1 MASVLALHFLDGVHI
16 RFCGN
21 GGLWFRPY
29 GESRFVG
36 FCRSGR
42 STLDCPRWLPCWR
55 CIFWMVYISIPA
67 VTATYGSAL
76 TAGHFFSNAG
86 MPAQQKVTKKRLPL
100 RTAFAALRFPR
111 SGVHQGASTPV
122 GFASTSIRCPR
133 LRRGALRAI
142 PLMNTGTKPPDG
154 AGGSKA
160 KAKRDLPVGAK
171 PCSRCRACEAAI
183 DREAGAG
190 GLRPLEDLRSYRS
203 LRQRLQGPYVSGP
216 ADDSFVV

>member
-1 MASVLALHFLDGVHI
+1 
-16 RFCGN
+16 
-21 GGLWFRPY
+21 
-29 GESRFVG
+29 
-36 FCRSGR
+36 
-42 STLDCPRWLPCWR
+42 
-55 CIFWMVYISIPA
+55 MVYISVSA
-67 VTATYGSAL
+67 VTAAYGSAL

-142 PLMNTGTKPPDG
+142 PLMNTSTRPPDG
-154 AGGSKA
+154 AGGSRARSKA
-160 KAKRDLPVGAK
+160 KAEAEAEAGRDLPVGAK

-190 GLRPLEDLRSYRS
+190 
-203 LRQRLQGPYVSGP
+203 
-216 ADDSFVV
+216 F

>member
-1 MASVLALHFLDGVHI
+1 
-16 RFCGN
+16 
-21 GGLWFRPY
+21 
-29 GESRFVG
+29 
-36 FCRSGR
+36 
-42 STLDCPRWLPCWR
+42 
-55 CIFWMVYISIPA
+55 MVYISIPA

-142 PLMNTGTKPPDG
+142 PLMNTSARPPDG
-154 AGGSKA
+154 AGGSRARSKA
-160 KAKRDLPVGAK
+160 KAKAKAKAEAEAGRDLPVGAK

-203 LRQRLQGPYVSGP
+203 LRQRLQGSCVSGF

>member
-1 MASVLALHFLDGVHI
+1 MAPSVAPSLFLLIADPVGARLARDGV
-16 RFCGN
+16 RFGAAFFGWCTYPF
-21 GGLWFRPY
+21 LR
-29 GESRFVG
+29 SR
-36 FCRSGR
+36 
-42 STLDCPRWLPCWR
+42 LL
-55 CIFWMVYISIPA
+55 MVPPLRR
-67 VTATYGSAL
+67 VT
-76 TAGHFFSNAG
+76 FFQT
-86 MPAQQKVTKKRLPL
+86 PKKVTKKRLPL

-142 PLMNTGTKPPDG
+142 PLMNTSTRPPDG
-154 AGGSKA
+154 AGGSRARSKA
-160 KAKRDLPVGAK
+160 KAEAEAEAGRDLPVGAK
-171 PCSRCRACEAAI
+171 PCSRCRACEAAN

-203 LRQRLQGPYVSGP
+203 LRQRLQGSCVSGS